1 MILSKKLAVEQK
13 DMMNNFNDFKS
24 KFPMISNQ
32 WQININENNV
42 LLSRSLKDDSKL
54 CYFNQYVTICPSSDD
69 KCVNMV
75 VSTPTTIMT
84 EETHDTLT
92 SIPSIDNVKYEK

>member
-1 MILSKKLAVEQK
+1 MILSKKLAVKQK
-13 DMMNNFNDFKS
+13 EMINNFNDFKN
-24 KFPMISNQ
+24 KFHMISNQ

-42 LLSRSLKDDSKL
+42 LLSRPLKDDSKW
-54 CYFNQYVTICPSSDD
+54 CVFNQCVAICPSSDV

-84 EETHDTLT
+84 EETHDALT
-92 SIPSIDNVKYEK
+92 SIPSIDNVKYE